1 MRLLLSRHALTA
13 SLLFGSTVSFAGSA
27 GADLLPPL
35 PKPPVIA
42 NQLQATTDG
51 PGPGICEPMAKNTS
65 AVTADFGAGCARWLQ
80 FALGANVEL
89 GQTPPWN
96 AQARGHKELGTADLR
111 LTATQAA
118 RFAKIVGYTH
128 MAVGEISGA
137 LEHCTLTYQLLS
149 MPEQKPV
156 GARLKATGSE
166 AQVVAALPGMARQ
179 LLILLKVPKPKLPG
193 GALPSPDALQQIG
206 RYAWYPDA
214 VVPDADQKQ
223 MEALAARQPLAG
235 LLTLLHSSLY
245 FPKVL
250 EPKCRVL
257 LMQAP
262 RNLMVLSAFSW
273 VGSGLPLGVYETR
286 GAGTARDWVTPSSSR
301 DGLGSALTQAIRD
314 EVDRGLPDRP
324 NNAIIALW
332 RFSEAR
338 TLQEQITRSEQA
350 ARCSPRNPVSWMQTA
365 RLYSNAIQQVR
376 RGKFAS
382 MMTEAEVEITQ
393 KLSDRAVVLGKK
405 AADLDSDYGQAWA
418 EVAVAATFAGQPDL
432 ADTALWKAIHLAPDD
447 PRAYLWG
454 LQMYQQ
460 KWMAEPEKLAKVA
473 HLAAANRTFLADDA
487 YLVYEELRNANFAD
501 EARVVLDRAM
511 QGYRDAVRKQPDD
524 AEAHRLLGYRL
535 LQQSQYRDAITEE
548 ETALRLDPKSADA
561 HYALE
566 QIYALNFHIDDAI
579 SEARATLK
587 LAPNFTPIRANLGMI
602 FEVTSKWDEADAE
615 YRKTLEIDPEN
626 YQSLRGMGFVRLKQN
641 KFDEGIFYF
650 ERAIAIEPEAPYPYV
665 MLCFLYNNTHRFD
678 KAIEAGTHAV
688 LFAPTYFLAEEYLGD
703 AYFGNAQ
710 YTESLDHY
718 LKAVNLNKKDTRA
731 LVGIGKAEIRQGPK
745 KLLGIE
751 QLKLVVR
758 LYPGTPFAEEAKQFL
773 MENP

>member
-1 MRLLLSRHALTA
+1 MRLLPFCLALAAPLLLGTA
-13 SLLFGSTVSFAGSA
+13 VASA
-27 GADLLPPL
+27 ADLLPPL

-42 NQLQATTDG
+42 DQLQATTDG
-51 PGPGICEPMAKNTS
+51 PGPSICEPVAKNTS
-65 AVTADFGAGCARWLQ
+65 AATADFGAGCARWLQ

-89 GQTPPWN
+89 GQTPRWD
-96 AQARGHKELGTADLR
+96 AQARGRKELGATDLR
-111 LTATQAA
+111 LTAAQAA
-118 RFAKIVGYTH
+118 RFAKSVGYTH
-128 MAVGEISGA
+128 VAVGEISGVPA
-137 LEHCTLTYQLLS
+137 HCTLSYQLLA

-156 GARLKATGSE
+156 GAPLKATGSE

-179 LLILLKVPKPKLPG
+179 LLTLLKVAKPQLPA

-214 VVPDADQKQ
+214 AVPDASQKQ
-223 MEALAARQPLAG
+223 MEALAAQQPLAG

-245 FPKVL
+245 FPKAL

-262 RNLMVLSAFSW
+262 GNLMVLSAFSW
-273 VGSGLPLGVYETR
+273 VGSGLTLGAYELR
-286 GAGTARDWVTPSSSR
+286 GAGAAREWVTPSSSR
-301 DGLGSALTQAIRD
+301 DGLGSALSQAFRD
-314 EVDRGLPDRP
+314 EVDRGVPDRP

-405 AADLDSDYGQAWA
+405 AADLDSDYSQAWA
-418 EVAVAATFAGQPDL
+418 EIAVVATFAGQPAL
-432 ADTALWKAIHLAPDD
+432 ADTALWKAIHLTPDD

-487 YLVYEELRNANFAD
+487 YLVYENLRDGNFAA

-511 QGYRDAVRKQPDD
+511 QGYRAAVRKQPDD

-548 ETALRLDPKSADA
+548 ETALRLDPNSADA

-579 SEARATLK
+579 SEARETLK
-587 LAPNFTPIRANLGMI
+587 LAPNFTPMRANLGMI
-602 FEVTSKWDEADAE
+602 FEATSKWDEADAE

-626 YQSLRGMGFVRLKQN
+626 YQALRGMGFVRQKQN

-650 ERAIAIEPEAPYPYV
+650 ERAIAIEPEAPYPYI
-665 MLCFLYNNTHRFD
+665 MLCFLYNNTNRYD

-703 AYFGNAQ
+703 AYFKKGM
-710 YTESLDHY
+710 YVESIPHFQ
-718 LKAVNLNKKDTRA
+718 KAVELNPRTMYSRGQLANAD
-731 LVGIGKAEIRQGPK
+731 
-745 KLLGIE
+745 
-751 QLKLVVR
+751 LKLGKKVEAKALLEEIIR
-758 LYPGTPFAEEAKQFL
+758 LSPNTAYSEEAQRLLK
-773 MENP
+773 ENP